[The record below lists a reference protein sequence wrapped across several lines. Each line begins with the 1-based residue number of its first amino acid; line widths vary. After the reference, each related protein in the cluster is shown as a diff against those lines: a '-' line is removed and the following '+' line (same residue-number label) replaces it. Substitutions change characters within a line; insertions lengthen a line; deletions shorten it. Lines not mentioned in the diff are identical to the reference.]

1 MKISLNWLRDYV
13 DVRVGVNPVRNS
25 SGALP
30 PPGIILKSNPAKG
43 GTTDQR
49 SIISNGVKELIN
61 LLTMGGLEVEAAT
74 QTGHGFEKIVV
85 AEIQSI
91 RNHPNAER
99 LSLVEAKTHQEK
111 FSIVCGA
118 TNIREGQKVPLALV
132 GAKLP
137 NGAEIKRSKIRGE
150 VSEGMLCS
158 EIELGLGQDASGI
171 MILDPD
177 ASLGVSLGEALGL
190 ADTILDISIT
200 PNRPDCLCVIGVARE
215 IAALTDQRIKYPA
228 LSLSDAGSEIHQRTS
243 VTLLDPDLCPR
254 YVARM
259 IEGVKIGLSPHWMRN
274 RLEKVGIR
282 SINNVVDVTNYVMME
297 CGQPLHAFDFELLE
311 EGRIVVRRARKG
323 EVFITLDGVKRV
335 LNEEMLMICDGVKP
349 VAVAGVMGGLNSEI
363 RAETRTVLL
372 ESAYFHPMNNRRT
385 SKKLGFET
393 EASYRFGRGI
403 DYGGCLNAANR
414 AASMIQELTGG
425 RGVEGAVDA
434 YPKPIRPNPI
444 PLSIPSVNRILG
456 TEISTQQIKVYLKN
470 LELDV
475 REEGEENL
483 SVTPP
488 SFRGD
493 LEREIDLIEEV
504 ARLDGY
510 EKIPLTLPK
519 GPPSSEEMS
528 QELILERKAKDLLIQ
543 HGYYEVV
550 TYSFTAPLS
559 LNGLSLSP
567 DDPRRQ
573 CLPILNPLTADSS
586 VLRTSLIPGLM
597 ETARYNL
604 SHKNVN
610 LRIFELK
617 KVYLPAEGERLPKE
631 VKYLTGLAMG
641 MDGEIHWASSVRQVD
656 FYDVKG
662 CIEDLFEFLQ
672 VKGITFDRTKDIP
685 YLHPG
690 KSSKILLGEEV
701 LGVLGEVHP
710 ETLSHYEIPGKAYL
724 FEIDFDRMVKDAVEE
739 RKFRP
744 LPKFPAVHRDISL
757 VVEDHLEAE
766 KVEEAIRLL
775 EQPFID
781 EVKLFDVYRG
791 VPVPQGKKSISYR
804 IRYQAGDRT
813 LTDDEVNQ
821 YHEKVISRLR
831 EVFKAELRG

>member
-1 MKISLNWLRDYV
+1 MKVSLNWLKDYV
-13 DVRVGVNPVRNS
+13 DIRMD
-25 SGALP
+25 L
-30 PPGIILKSNPAKG
+30 
-43 GTTDQR
+43 
-49 SIISNGVKELIN
+49 KELVN

-74 QTGHGFEKIVV
+74 PKGQGFEKIVV

-91 RNHPNAER
+91 RRHPNADR
-99 LSLVEAKTHQEK
+99 LSVVEARTPDGK

-118 TNIREGQKVPLALV
+118 TNIREGQRVPLAVV
-132 GAKLP
+132 GATLP
-137 NGAEIKRSKIRGE
+137 NGVEIKKSKIRGE

-171 MILDPD
+171 MILDSD
-177 ASLGVSLGEALGL
+177 ASLGVNLGEALDL
-190 ADTILDISIT
+190 ADTILDISVT
-200 PNRPDCLCVIGVARE
+200 PNRPDCLCVIGIARE
-215 IAALTDQRIKYPA
+215 IAALTHQRLKYPT
-228 LSLSDAGSEIHQRTS
+228 LSLSDASSEIHQRTS
-243 VTLLDPDLCPR
+243 VTLQDPDLCPR

-259 IEGVKIGLSPHWMRN
+259 IEGVTIGPSPHWIRN

-297 CGQPLHAFDFELLE
+297 YGQPLHAFDFELLE
-311 EGRIVVRRARKG
+311 EGRIVVRRAHTS
-323 EVFITLDGVKRV
+323 EEFVTLDGVKRT
-335 LNEEMLMICDGVKP
+335 LDEEMLMICDGVKP
-349 VAVAGVMGGLNSEI
+349 VAIAGVMGGLNSEI
-363 RAETRTVLL
+363 RAQTRTVLL

-414 AASMIQELTGG
+414 AASMIQKLSGG
-425 RGVEGAVDA
+425 RVMEGAVDA

-444 PLSIPSVNRILG
+444 RLSVSGVNRILG
-456 TEISTQQIKVYLKN
+456 TEITTKQIKTYLTN

-475 REEGEENL
+475 RQEDEERL

-504 ARLDGY
+504 ARMDGY

-528 QELILERKAKDLLIQ
+528 RELIFEQKAKDLLIR
-543 HGYYEVV
+543 HGFFEVV
-550 TYSFTAPLS
+550 TYSFTAPIS
-559 LNGLSLSP
+559 LNGLCLSP

-586 VLRTSLIPGLM
+586 VMRTSLIPGLM
-597 ETARYNL
+597 ETAHYNL

-617 KVYLPAEGERLPKE
+617 KVYLPEQGQRLPKE

-641 MDGEIHWASSVRQVD
+641 LDGEIHWASSVRGID
-656 FYDVKG
+656 FYDIKG

-672 VKGITFDRTKDIP
+672 VKGALFDKAGDIP

-690 KSSKILLGEEV
+690 KSSKVLLGGEV
-701 LGVLGEVHP
+701 VGVLGEVHP
-710 ETLSHYEIPGKAYL
+710 ETLSRYEIPGKAYL
-724 FEIDFDRMVKDAVEE
+724 FEIDFDQMVKNGVGEK
-739 RKFRP
+739 KFRP
-744 LPKFPAVHRDISL
+744 LPKFPAVHRDLSL

-766 KVEEAIRLL
+766 KVEEAIRLFD
-775 EQPFID
+775 QPFID
-781 EVKLFDVYRG
+781 EIKLFDVYRG
-791 VPVPQGKKSISYR
+791 APVPHGKKSISYR

-831 EVFKAELRG
+831 GVFKAELRG